1 MIPASF
7 IENYLFLSNIQG
19 CFLWPFWKN
28 VYLCNQNIAK
38 NYIMKKINLW
48 TISLILSIFVCP
60 TAAGQDA
67 DGQFSIATLNVDGL
81 PQKILVVKV
90 NADGPGNGGT
100 ARIGKYLLKKGYDLL
115 MLQED
120 FNYHDVLSVMLE
132 DDYKMDEWSG
142 DVGVE
147 ERTIDYL
154 HLQSHRFECDGLM
167 ALWKNDLTVTP
178 VARTPWQQNFG
189 KFSHALD
196 EMVTKGFRRY
206 EVTLR
211 SGDRIVV
218 YNMHMDASDD
228 KDEAEQKDTKD
239 KAARMA
245 QWAQLKD
252 DVMQHLDTR
261 PVIVVGDMNSL
272 YSRDD
277 VKSVFIDAIN
287 ESGRATVADVFL
299 ELNKQGEETLDK
311 ILYINPVM
319 GTKIQPVAFS
329 LDKDGY
335 QNEGKPLGDHYPVA
349 ATFKVVSRAT
359 GINEVKQQ
367 AGDNRRFYDLRG
379 QEVNQPKNG
388 IYIEQKDGKADKRVV
403 K

>member
-1 MIPASF
+1 M
-7 IENYLFLSNIQG
+7 NR
-19 CFLWPFWKN
+19 
-28 VYLCNQNIAK
+28 
-38 NYIMKKINLW
+38 INLW
-48 TISLILSIFVCP
+48 TISFILSIFVCQKVI
-60 TAAGQDA
+60 GQEA
-67 DGQFSIATLNVDGL
+67 NGQFSIATLNVDGL

-90 NADGPGNGGT
+90 NPDGPGSSGT

-132 DDYKMDEWSG
+132 DDYKMDEWTG

-147 ERTIDYL
+147 DRTIDFL
-154 HLQSHRFECDGLM
+154 HLQNHRFACDGLM
-167 ALWKNDLTVTP
+167 ACWKNDLTVTP

-218 YNMHMDASDD
+218 YNMHMDASDIN
-228 KDEAEQKDTKD
+228 DEAEQNDTKD

-252 DVMQHLDTR
+252 DVMQHLDSR

-272 YSRDD
+272 YRHDD

-299 ELNKQGEETLDK
+299 ELNKQGEETVDK

-319 GTKIQPVAFS
+319 GTKIQPVSFS

-349 ATFKVVSRAT
+349 ATFKVVTRAT
-359 GINEVKQQ
+359 GIDEVGL
-367 AGDNRRFYDLRG
+367 ATEDGREGIRVYDLKG
-379 QEVNQPKNG
+379 QEVSQPKNG

>member
-1 MIPASF
+1 MTT
-7 IENYLFLSNIQG
+7 
-19 CFLWPFWKN
+19 
-28 VYLCNQNIAK
+28 
-38 NYIMKKINLW
+38 IM
-48 TISLILSIFVCP
+48 
-60 TAAGQDA
+60 AQQAE
-67 DGQFSIATLNVDGL
+67 QFSVATLNVDGL
-81 PQKILVVKV
+81 PKKILIFKV
-90 NADGPGNGGT
+90 NKDGPGDAGT
-100 ARIGKYLLKKGYDLL
+100 ARIGKYLLQKQYD
-115 MLQED
+115 MMFMQED
-120 FNYHDVLSVMLE
+120 FNYHEVLKVFLE
-132 DDYKMDEWSG
+132 DDYTFDTWSG
-142 DVGVE
+142 DVELDGH
-147 ERTIDYL
+147 TIDFL
-154 HLQSHRFECDGLM
+154 HLQNHRFECDGLM
-167 ALWKNDLTVTP
+167 TCWKKGLTVTP
-178 VARTPWQQNFG
+178 ASRKAWTQNFG

-218 YNMHMDASDD
+218 YNMHMDASDIN
-228 KDEAEQKDTKD
+228 DEAEQNDTKD

-252 DVMQHLDTR
+252 DVMQHLDSR

-272 YSRDD
+272 YRHDD

-299 ELNKQGEETLDK
+299 ELNKQGEETVDK

-319 GTKIQPVAFS
+319 GTKIQPVSFS

-349 ATFKVVSRAT
+349 ATFKVVTRAT
-359 GINEVKQQ
+359 GINEVRQ
-367 AGDNRRFYDLRG
+367 ATEDSREGIRVYDLKG
-379 QEVNQPKNG
+379 QEVSQPKNG

>member
-1 MIPASF
+1 
-7 IENYLFLSNIQG
+7 
-19 CFLWPFWKN
+19 
-28 VYLCNQNIAK
+28 
-38 NYIMKKINLW
+38 MKKINLW

-218 YNMHMDASDD
+218 
-228 KDEAEQKDTKD
+228 
-239 KAARMA
+239 
-245 QWAQLKD
+245 
-252 DVMQHLDTR
+252 